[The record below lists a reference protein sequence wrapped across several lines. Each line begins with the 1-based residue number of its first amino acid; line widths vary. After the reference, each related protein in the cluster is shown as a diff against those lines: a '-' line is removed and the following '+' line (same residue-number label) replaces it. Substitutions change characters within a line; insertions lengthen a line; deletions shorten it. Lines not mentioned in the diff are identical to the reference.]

1 MIFCKSREVSR
12 DGDVITFRSDVTIKV
27 DHPDMLPEE
36 LRAVLASA
44 ITDEHTDLYLSEK
57 IAEIMHDQA
66 ELLAKHV
73 QDLMEGEDH
82 DNQNTQE
89 ART

>member
-1 MIFCKSREVSR
+1 MIFCESREVSR
-12 DGDVITFRSDVTIKV
+12 HGDLITFRSDAIIKV
-27 DHPDMLPEE
+27 DDPDILPEE
-36 LRAVLASA
+36 LRAVLTSV

-89 ART
+89 VRT